1 MEQNQL
7 AWVTCH
13 SEATLLGQ
21 LCFKNI
27 FLSQNLLFPQ
37 MPTLPTLV
45 SWVPAP
51 WVRARTPSAF
61 ASPANSPGSS
71 FFSPIFYGTFQIP
84 SQLEKVTLPAEDNP
98 LAWDLPWV
106 RGSSVTIRPSLH
118 KFLPPRINFCL
129 PALPQA
135 WHLEIPLIPG
145 KHLRGLIFLHR
156 LLVFSWFTGGE
167 NPRKTQKQ
175 CLELPTTHS
184 QKHQWYFGGFMFL
197 IACVQLSCLH
207 FFPLHWV
214 TFWWTWVVV
223 LALHRHEL
231 ELELHRGSKIRHE

>member
-61 ASPANSPGSS
+61 ASPANCPGSS

-118 KFLPPRINFCL
+118 KFLPPRPSPSLTSWNSTHPWETF
-129 PALPQA
+129 
-135 WHLEIPLIPG
+135 E
-145 KHLRGLIFLHR
+145 GLDFFTSSSCFFLVHR
-156 LLVFSWFTGGE
+156 RWK
-167 NPRKTQKQ
+167 P
-175 CLELPTTHS
+175 
-184 QKHQWYFGGFMFL
+184 
-197 IACVQLSCLH
+197 
-207 FFPLHWV
+207 
-214 TFWWTWVVV
+214 
-223 LALHRHEL
+223 
-231 ELELHRGSKIRHE
+231 